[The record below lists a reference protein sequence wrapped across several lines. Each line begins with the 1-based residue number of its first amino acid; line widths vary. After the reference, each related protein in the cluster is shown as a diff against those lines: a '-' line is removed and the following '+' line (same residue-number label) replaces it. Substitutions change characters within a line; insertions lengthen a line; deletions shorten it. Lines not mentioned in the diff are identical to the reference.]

1 MDKKLEARIAR
12 LEKLM
17 CNEGN
22 DDGANL
28 YAEAND
34 LFYKALAKYRAAR
47 LEAMHDGLD
56 DKLFNRLTRMVDAFA
71 DAGTKLVNN
80 GNKWFNWDAW
90 NANQG
95 R

>member
-47 LEAMHDGLD
+47 VAIMNELD
-56 DKLFNRLTRMVDAFA
+56 KAKFDRMTRMIEAFA
-71 DAGTKLVNN
+71 DAGIKLVNN